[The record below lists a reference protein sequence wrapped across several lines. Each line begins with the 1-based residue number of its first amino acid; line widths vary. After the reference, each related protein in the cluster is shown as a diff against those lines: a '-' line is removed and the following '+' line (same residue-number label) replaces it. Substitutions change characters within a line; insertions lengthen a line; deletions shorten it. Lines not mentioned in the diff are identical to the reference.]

1 MNYLTIFW
9 DANFGWEIFGIT
21 IRWYSLLFA
30 MGFVLG
36 YQLMTNIYK
45 KEGIDVKLMDSF
57 LTYAVIATVVGAR
70 LGHCFFYDWEYYSQ
84 HPLEILQVWQGG
96 LASHGAA
103 IALIIAMYFYGKK
116 LVIYFSGEQKVK
128 KAMLFALD
136 RLVITVALAGCFI
149 RFGNWMNSEI
159 YGKIDNS
166 SIETVFVKN
175 IERPL
180 GETRYLKELDHAT
193 AEFSG
198 ETLTTDTLTY
208 PILNVTTYP
217 VAPLNESQVNALMG
231 NIRMYFNTQ
240 EVSNMHALVLPGTQA
255 TLNNDGSFTFNVLG
269 IPRLPTQLFE
279 SGAYLIIFIILYAL
293 YNKGNF
299 ASRNGFLFGSFLVL
313 VFGFRFVIEFY
324 KADQTSFEATM
335 SLNMGQWLSIPLVL
349 IGLVMMAFAKPVE
362 LVNTEKK

>member
-9 DANFGWEIFGIT
+9 DADFGLDIFGFT
-21 IRWYSLLFA
+21 LRWYSLLFA

-36 YQLMTNIYK
+36 YQLMIRIYK
-45 KEGIDVKLMDSF
+45 KEGIDIKLMDSF
-57 LTYAVIATVVGAR
+57 LTYAVIATIVGAR

-116 LVIYFSGEQKVK
+116 LTKYFSGEQKER
-128 KAMLFALD
+128 KAMLYTLD

-180 GETRYLKELDHAT
+180 GETRYSQEIKYAT
-193 AEFSG
+193 AIFTG
-198 ETLTTDTLTY
+198 ESLETDSLTY
-208 PILNVTTYP
+208 PILSVTAYP
-217 VAPLNESQVNALMG
+217 RVPFNQPQVNALFG
-231 NIRMYFNTQ
+231 NIAQYFNTQ
-240 EVSNMHALVLPGTQA
+240 DINDLHAIVLADTEPVI
-255 TLNNDGSFTFNVLG
+255 NNDGSFTFRVLG
-269 IPRLPTQLFE
+269 VPRLPTQLFE
-279 SGAYLIIFIILYAL
+279 SGAYLLIFFILYAL
-293 YNKGNF
+293 YRKGNF
-299 ASRNGFLFGSFLVL
+299 ALRNGFLFGTFLVL
-313 VFGFRFVIEFY
+313 VFGFRFVVEFF
-324 KADQTSFEATM
+324 KANQTAFEEGM

-362 LVNTEKK
+362 LTNTEKK